1 VDENDKLK
9 QQIQEEEDRRQRLDM
24 EVRKV
29 TEQLRVID
37 SVLRSFCT
45 RLQVC
50 ANNTTSRDTR
60 NHKLKYL
67 PAEFIIYL
75 WVVSLPQTIGNTKWF
90 RVIHSKLERRWK

>member
-1 VDENDKLK
+1 MQAAVTVCRNVDENDKLK

-24 EVRKV
+24 EVHKV

-50 ANNTTSRDTR
+50 ANNTSRDTR
-60 NHKLKYL
+60 NHKLKAL
-67 PAEFIIYL
+67 T
-75 WVVSLPQTIGNTKWF
+75 S
-90 RVIHSKLERRWK
+90 